1 MQTGPIE
8 GLSMAVEVPADV
20 RVLGP
25 AIPTPARRLG
35 SVRRTSTI
43 DAVWPSGAG
52 TPMHMTGRSRDLL
65 TPSDGSAPVVLIEDS
80 LDAIVEPDRT
90 TTSMSTSTD
99 RVDLQPLVGV
109 KGGGGSRARVV
120 QLLPDEVAAGT
131 PLYLLLDDLAGATLV
146 SGFAFTHWRDRSETV
161 VDLSKPEMKAR
172 KIQLLGICAG
182 FQKGASALGSDG
194 IPPAVHAVQA
204 VPNLELDSDPL
215 AWHELFAVSEVSSRR
230 SRRMDVWR
238 EGGQYLIDAFFQDAG
253 TSPGGQRIAVHEYT
267 IQASVDALTGIVT
280 SIQAVPQVLPFME
293 CPMAAMN
300 VGRLVGQPL
309 REFRTIVNEQLPGI
323 DGCTHMNDALRAL
336 AEVPVLAAQ
345 IR

>member
-1 MQTGPIE
+1 
-8 GLSMAVEVPADV
+8 MAVDIPADV

-43 DAVWPSGAG
+43 DAIWPEGSAT
-52 TPMHMTGRSRDLL
+52 TPMHLMGRSRDLL

-80 LDAIVEPDRT
+80 VQAIVEADRT
-90 TTSMSTSTD
+90 TTSLMASTD

-120 QLLPDEVAAGT
+120 EQLPTEVAAGT

-146 SGFAFTHWRDRSETV
+146 SGFAYTHWRDRSETI

-182 FQKGASALGSDG
+182 FQKGASALGSDSA
-194 IPPAVHAVQA
+194 PPAVHAVQP
-204 VPNLELDSDPL
+204 VPDLELDADPL
-215 AWHELFAVSEVSSRR
+215 AWHELFAVTEVSSRR
-230 SRRMDVWR
+230 SRRIDVWR
-238 EGGQYLIDAFFQDAG
+238 EAGQYVIDAFFQDAG
-253 TSPGGQRIAVHEYT
+253 TSPSGQRIAVHEYT
-267 IQASVDALTGIVT
+267 IAATVDAMTGIVT
-280 SIQAVPQVLPFME
+280 AIQAIPQVLPFME
-293 CPMAAMN
+293 CPMAALN

>member
-1 MQTGPIE
+1 
-8 GLSMAVEVPADV
+8 MAVDVPTDI

-43 DAVWPSGAG
+43 DAIWPAGAG
-52 TPMHMTGRSRDLL
+52 TPMHLMGRARDLL
-65 TPSDGSAPVVLIEDS
+65 SPSDNSTPVVLIEDT
-80 LDAIVEPDRT
+80 LQAVVEPDRT
-90 TTSMSTSTD
+90 TTSLSASTD

-109 KGGGGSRARVV
+109 QGGGGSRARVV
-120 QLLPDEVAAGT
+120 QLLPGEVAAGT

-146 SGFAFTHWRDRSETV
+146 SGFAYTHWRKKEEVFDFNSPET
-161 VDLSKPEMKAR
+161 KAR
-172 KIQLLGICAG
+172 KISMEGICAG
-182 FQKGASALGSDG
+182 FQKGASALGVDG
-194 IPPAVHAVQA
+194 NPPAVHAIQP
-204 VPNLELDSDPL
+204 VPNLVRDGDSW
-215 AWHELFAVSEVSSRR
+215 AWHDLIEVNEVSSRR

-238 EGGQYLIDAFFQDAG
+238 EGDEYVIDAFFQDAG
-253 TSPGGQRIAVHEYT
+253 TSPAGPRIAVHEYT
-267 IQASVDALTGIVT
+267 IQARVNAMSDIVT
-280 SIQAVPQVLPFME
+280 SIQAVPQVLPFRE
-293 CPMAAMN
+293 CPLASVN

-336 AEVPVLAAQ
+336 AEVPVLVAQ

>member
-1 MQTGPIE
+1 
-8 GLSMAVEVPADV
+8 MAVEVPADV

-25 AIPTPARRLG
+25 AIPTPVRRLG

-43 DAVWPSGAG
+43 DAIWPEGAG
-52 TPMHMTGRSRDLL
+52 TPMHLFGRSRDLL
-65 TPSDGSAPVVLIEDS
+65 TPSDGSTPVVLIEDS
-80 LDAIVEPDRT
+80 LEAVVEPDRT
-90 TTSMSTSTD
+90 TTSLSSIPA

-120 QLLPDEVAAGT
+120 QQLPEEVAAGT

-146 SGFAFTHWRDRSETV
+146 SGFAFTHWRDKEEDFDFNSPET
-161 VDLSKPEMKAR
+161 KAR
-172 KIQLLGICAG
+172 KISLQGICAG
-182 FQKGASALGSDG
+182 FQKGASALGVDG
-194 IPPAVHAVQA
+194 NPPAVHAIQP
-204 VPNLELDSDPL
+204 VPDLVREDDPF
-215 AWHELFAVSEVSSRR
+215 AWHELFQVVEVSSRR

-238 EGGQYLIDAFFQDAG
+238 EGDQYVIDAFFQDAG
-253 TSPGGQRIAVHEYT
+253 TSPGGPRIAVHEYT
-267 IQASVDALTGIVT
+267 IQATVDATTGLVT
-280 SIQAVPQVLPFME
+280 AIQALPQVLPFRE
-293 CPMAAMN
+293 CPLASVN
-300 VGRLVGQPL
+300 VSRLVGQPL

>member
-1 MQTGPIE
+1 
-8 GLSMAVEVPADV
+8 MAVDIPAGV

-25 AIPTPARRLG
+25 AIPTPARRPG

-43 DAVWPSGAG
+43 DAVWPGGAG
-52 TPMHMTGRSRDLL
+52 TPMHLNGRSRDLL
-65 TPSDGSAPVVLIEDS
+65 TPGDGSSPVVLIEDS
-80 LDAIVEPDRT
+80 IQAVVEPDRT
-90 TTSMSTSTD
+90 TTSLSTSTD

-109 KGGGGSRARVV
+109 KGGGGSRGRVV
-120 QLLPDEVAAGT
+120 QQLPGEVAAGT

-146 SGFAFTHWRDRSETV
+146 SGFAYTHWRKKEEDFDFNS
-161 VDLSKPEMKAR
+161 PEVKAR
-172 KIQLLGICAG
+172 KISMEGICAG
-182 FQKGASALGSDG
+182 FQAGASALGVDG
-194 IPPAVHAVQA
+194 NPPAVHAIQP
-204 VPNLELDSDPL
+204 VPALIREDDPW
-215 AWHELFAVSEVSSRR
+215 AWHELVDVTEVSSRR

-238 EGGQYLIDAFFQDAG
+238 EGDQYVIDAFFQDAG
-253 TSPGGQRIAVHEYT
+253 TSPAGPRIAVHEYT
-267 IQASVDALTGIVT
+267 IQVSVDALSGMVT
-280 SIQAVPQVLPFME
+280 TIKAIPQVLPFLE

-309 REFRTIVNEQLPGI
+309 REFRTIVNELLPGI

>member
-1 MQTGPIE
+1 
-8 GLSMAVEVPADV
+8 MAVDVPLDV

-43 DAVWPSGAG
+43 DATWPAGVG
-52 TPMHMTGRSRDLL
+52 TPMHLIGRSRDLL
-65 TPSDGSAPVVLIEDS
+65 TPADGSTPIVLIEDS
-80 LDAIVEPDRT
+80 LQAVVEPDRT
-90 TTSMSTSTD
+90 TTSLTTPTD

-109 KGGGGSRARVV
+109 QGGGGSRARVV
-120 QLLPDEVAAGT
+120 QQLPDEVAAGT

-146 SGFAFTHWRDRSETV
+146 SGFAYTHWRNHEEVFDFNS
-161 VDLSKPEMKAR
+161 PEVKAR
-172 KIQLLGICAG
+172 KISMVGICAG
-182 FQKGASALGSDG
+182 FQKGASALGVDG
-194 IPPAVHAVQA
+194 NPPAVHAIQP
-204 VPNLELDSDPL
+204 VPNLIREDDAF
-215 AWHELFAVSEVSSRR
+215 AWHELFEVTEVSSRR

-238 EGGQYLIDAFFQDAG
+238 ESDEYVIDAFFQDAG
-253 TSPGGQRIAVHEYT
+253 TSPSGPRIAVHEYT
-267 IQASVDALTGIVT
+267 IQASVNATTGIVT
-280 SIQAVPQVLPFME
+280 SIRALPQVLPFLE

-309 REFRTIVNEQLPGI
+309 REFRSVVNEQLPGI